1 MFNENSLDT
10 ICGTLCYAL
19 GIDRPKFANDKNP
32 ELATYIDQA
41 FGGKKVDRL
50 IMFNPDAVAEWI
62 FDKYP
67 ELVDGVTRHDC
78 KEIKLKTVMPSV
90 TPVCFATMYTGAQPD
105 VHGIKFYTKP
115 VLKIETLFDALI
127 KAGKKVAIISQDEC
141 SVSKIFLERDMDY
154 FIYPTIEE
162 TNAKAYELIAKDV
175 YDVLIVYNTNYDFIM
190 HKNGTEHFR
199 SLAEL
204 RNNAS
209 TFSTIYHMI
218 KNLWQDKHDTLLGFA
233 MDHGCH
239 DIDGNAG
246 SHGLE
251 MPEDINIKHSY
262 VAIPKK

>member
-1 MFNENSLDT
+1 
-10 ICGTLCYAL
+10 
-19 GIDRPKFANDKNP
+19 
-32 ELATYIDQA
+32 
-41 FGGKKVDRL
+41 
-50 IMFNPDAVAEWI
+50 
-62 FDKYP
+62 
-67 ELVDGVTRHDC
+67 
-78 KEIKLKTVMPSV
+78 
-90 TPVCFATMYTGAQPD
+90 
-105 VHGIKFYTKP
+105 
-115 VLKIETLFDALI
+115 
-127 KAGKKVAIISQDEC
+127 
-141 SVSKIFLERDMDY
+141 MDY

-218 KNLWQDKHDTLLGFA
+218 KNLWQEKHDTLLGFA